1 MFRGKHLCVD
11 KNYATFKQ
19 VEYKYTES
27 GGRLY
32 KNEFR
37 SMDSDQLFPGYLDI
51 GTPLIIKKYYDR
63 NTIIGMFQDQL
74 NADSNKGPAL
84 FTKLDPEAVQ
94 WIVETADWTQKT
106 DYKTR
111 GSSCIT
117 HTSCSCGMENGPETR
132 KSVNRIYSKADN
144 TATEVEGHKYPWE
157 VNIYSRVDTLAWK
170 KQIDCSCYQPPLC
183 PDASEKWTFD
193 MQQTDQHTQNIVNT
207 REPTKRAKYNV
218 CSGSLITSKHVLTS
232 AECVARNRNHPY
244 PRRWYSTWDKIRDQ
258 DENKQDNS
266 KLDVKYNEPEC
277 IFVLLGYPNQTN
289 AISVKAE
296 LLRVKRI
303 HHHPKAFTEG
313 YNYNLGNLSFII
325 TPLYENYSQRY
336 LSCMAL
342 SNLAKR

>member
-1 MFRGKHLCVD
+1 MD

-37 SMDSDQLFPGYLDI
+37 SMDRDQLFPGYLDI

-74 NADSNKGPAL
+74 NADSSKGPAL

-106 DYKTR
+106 NYKTR

-144 TATEVEGHKYPWE
+144 TATEVKGHKYPWE
-157 VNIYSRVDTLAWK
+157 VNIYSRVDTLA
-170 KQIDCSCYQPPLC
+170 
-183 PDASEKWTFD
+183 
-193 MQQTDQHTQNIVNT
+193 
-207 REPTKRAKYNV
+207 
-218 CSGSLITSKHVLTS
+218 
-232 AECVARNRNHPY
+232 
-244 PRRWYSTWDKIRDQ
+244 
-258 DENKQDNS
+258 
-266 KLDVKYNEPEC
+266 
-277 IFVLLGYPNQTN
+277 
-289 AISVKAE
+289 
-296 LLRVKRI
+296 
-303 HHHPKAFTEG
+303 
-313 YNYNLGNLSFII
+313 
-325 TPLYENYSQRY
+325 
-336 LSCMAL
+336 
-342 SNLAKR
+342 

>member
-1 MFRGKHLCVD
+1 MFRGKHLCTVRNFASFD
-11 KNYATFKQ
+11 ELEYVFTELGGQ
-19 VEYKYTES
+19 HHQSQHPSVES
-27 GGRLY
+27 
-32 KNEFR
+32 N
-37 SMDSDQLFPGYLDI
+37 QLFPGYLDI
-51 GTPLIIKKYYDR
+51 GTPLIIKKWGRYI
-63 NTIIGMFQDQL
+63 IIGMFQDQL
-74 NADSNKGPAL
+74 NANSKGPAL
-84 FTKLDPEAVQ
+84 FTKLDPEAYK
-94 WIVETADWTQKT
+94 WIVENSDWTQVA
-106 DYKTR
+106 
-111 GSSCIT
+111 SSKYFGRTCDT
-117 HTSCSCGMENGPETR
+117 HTSCSCGKPNGPQTP

-193 MQQTDQHTQNIVNT
+193 MQQKDQHTQNIVNT

-277 IFVLLGYPNQTN
+277 IFVLHGYPNQTA
-289 AISVKAE
+289 AIRVKAE

-325 TPLYENYSQRY
+325 NPLYENYSQRY